1 MEKRF
6 EKLDPKAQQRLLY
19 ALFGD
24 RTAADKD
31 VGNRDWATTFDVEFA
46 KFCERHPEWKDDPSA
61 WLFWKQPPFNTISD
75 FLVIRRQLSGL
86 CYMHAPTVLQ
96 HYKVVGCTQKTDH
109 KMINV
114 GEYVRTKLEGDA
126 FAEHLT
132 RNAGGSSTQF
142 LDTITKGAAT
152 NSFKLPKDPPSLRH
166 ATADGVAKYLTQRG
180 PGLVAHFHVDDTFG
194 TTKRDSF
201 LDDQV
206 GPSRGMH
213 AMVVIG
219 YRKRGDDF
227 VFLFQNWWKGCYFVE
242 VSENYLAQAQADCVF
257 ITTEL
262 KEIPDDLPTVDTPYA
277 ETEADVG
284 ERYEFEG
291 CL

>member
-1 MEKRF
+1 
-6 EKLDPKAQQRLLY
+6 
-19 ALFGD
+19 
-24 RTAADKD
+24 
-31 VGNRDWATTFDVEFA
+31 
-46 KFCERHPEWKDDPSA
+46 
-61 WLFWKQPPFNTISD
+61 
-75 FLVIRRQLSGL
+75 
-86 CYMHAPTVLQ
+86 MHAPTVLQ

-142 LDTITKGAAT
+142 LDIIIKGAIT
-152 NSFKLPKDPPSLRH
+152 ERTVIINRSVELRH
-166 ATADGVAKYLTQRG
+166 RTATDVTDCLRQHG

-194 TTKRDSF
+194 TAKRDSF

-219 YRKRGDDF
+219 YRKRGDGF

-242 VSENYLAQAQADCVF
+242 VSENYLAQANADCVF
-257 ITTEL
+257 ITTDL
-262 KEIPDDLPTVDTPYA
+262 KEIPDDLPTVDAPYA